1 LYIDRM
7 HAAGGPA
14 LSFQEAWLAYR
25 QQAFHGLVFWLY
37 TIGAGRLQPAMQ
49 PDEVSLANLERMTS
63 MIDDLDSFGALQ
75 RSPATPVRV
84 PETS

>member
-1 LYIDRM
+1 MRQEDPR
-7 HAAGGPA
+7 
-14 LSFQEAWLAYR
+14 SRSEEAWLAYR

-49 PDEVSLANLERMTS
+49 PDQVSLSNLERMTN

-75 RSPATPVRV
+75 RSAATPVRS
-84 PETS
+84 PSLP